1 MAGSSES
8 AFLFLDTKNG
18 AIAPVVII
26 HLLLQQP
33 LFSEERN
40 ISNARDMAVK
50 GAAMNLKTYQKKPSV
65 IDWLKKSCLM
75 ERDILPMNMNTHII

>member
-33 LFSEERN
+33 LISLFRFNAATEKRHSPVALWNPLFCILFSLCSRFRT
-40 ISNARDMAVK
+40 A
-50 GAAMNLKTYQKKPSV
+50 
-65 IDWLKKSCLM
+65 
-75 ERDILPMNMNTHII
+75 NM

>member
-1 MAGSSES
+1 MQKTTPLKSGVALFCGVWFDAYGSSES

-33 LFSEERN
+33 L
-40 ISNARDMAVK
+40 ISLFRFNAATEKRHSPVA
-50 GAAMNLKTYQKKPSV
+50 L
-65 IDWLKKSCLM
+65 
-75 ERDILPMNMNTHII
+75 

>member
-33 LFSEERN
+33 L
-40 ISNARDMAVK
+40 ISLFRFNAATEKRHSPVA
-50 GAAMNLKTYQKKPSV
+50 L
-65 IDWLKKSCLM
+65 
-75 ERDILPMNMNTHII
+75 

>member
-26 HLLLQQP
+26 HLLLQRP
-33 LFSEERN
+33 LFCISFSYDIARKVKLIPGYDFFIIKAERKKKEE
-40 ISNARDMAVK
+40 SYESSD
-50 GAAMNLKTYQKKPSV
+50 YQLEPKK
-65 IDWLKKSCLM
+65 
-75 ERDILPMNMNTHII
+75 RR

>member
-8 AFLFLDTKNG
+8 AFRFLDTKNG

-33 LFSEERN
+33 LFCALD
-40 ISNARDMAVK
+40 I
-50 GAAMNLKTYQKKPSV
+50 KK
-65 IDWLKKSCLM
+65 IQLGNKRKFWG
-75 ERDILPMNMNTHII
+75 

>member
-8 AFLFLDTKNG
+8 AFRFLDTKNG

-33 LFSEERN
+33 LFCLYVRDLRQVLRN
-40 ISNARDMAVK
+40 LH
-50 GAAMNLKTYQKKPSV
+50 GNLTGKRFNRTDGNYHPF
-65 IDWLKKSCLM
+65 I
-75 ERDILPMNMNTHII
+75 

>member
-33 LFSEERN
+33 Q
-40 ISNARDMAVK
+40 
-50 GAAMNLKTYQKKPSV
+50 GAAWSWMTNAPV
-65 IDWLKKSCLM
+65 A
-75 ERDILPMNMNTHII
+75 

>member
-33 LFSEERN
+33 HFLTIGILDIYWE
-40 ISNARDMAVK
+40 NA
-50 GAAMNLKTYQKKPSV
+50 GIQKHR
-65 IDWLKKSCLM
+65 I
-75 ERDILPMNMNTHII
+75 

>member
-33 LFSEERN
+33 LIIKYKTFQFLSTEFFAVNNFAYYAHFFSVN
-40 ISNARDMAVK
+40 LFIHISVRLPD
-50 GAAMNLKTYQKKPSV
+50 YIHQ
-65 IDWLKKSCLM
+65 SC
-75 ERDILPMNMNTHII
+75 NGTF